1 MGDIPVAVTSQP
13 PGGHKHVLGDEKS
26 LETSTLG
33 ELAAVDP
40 VAEKK
45 VRRLLAVHLTI
56 QLVRKLD
63 MRILPLVTMAYLLC
77 VSPRTRLLT
86 LEAPFSTAPTPA
98 MRASQA

>member
-1 MGDIPVAVTSQP
+1 MGDIPVPVTSQP

-45 VRRLLAVHLTI
+45 
-56 QLVRKLD
+56 LVRKLD
-63 MRILPLVTMAYLLC
+63 LRILPLVTLAYFLC
-77 VSPRTRLLT
+77 
-86 LEAPFSTAPTPA
+86 AIQPA
-98 MRASQA
+98 TD